1 MRSHSLRVACVSVL
15 VAGACSSGHSSVT
28 TGGPSRTS
36 GSGTPTGSGSP
47 APPTGTTGALTPSPT
62 AGTLTDQAL
71 VERIAVTTAQLGSGV
86 TRRTPPGGD
95 TVTHQVTLDLCG
107 ADFPS
112 EGLRTA
118 RLQVIYSRAG
128 AGFGSNE
135 VVTYRTGGTA
145 QAAAEVAHA
154 VATCPHHP
162 VTSKVAGTP
171 LLTYTFTRLASRAP
185 WPAGTLAY
193 DSTATDGKTTE
204 HVIGIYMW
212 HDRVFSGVYG
222 SADPHGQPTSDLL
235 SLAAQ
240 AAKNLTAAR

>member
-1 MRSHSLRVACVSVL
+1 VKLSTSTSPWAKRDGAAVRTCPVL
-15 VAGACSSGHSSVT
+15 
-28 TGGPSRTS
+28 
-36 GSGTPTGSGSP
+36 PTGSGSP
-47 APPTGTTGALTPSPT
+47 APPTGTTGALT
-62 AGTLTDQAL
+62 DQAL
-71 VERIAVTTAQLGSGV
+71 VERIAVTTPQLGSGV

-118 RLQVIYSRAG
+118 RLQVDYGRAG

-154 VATCPHHP
+154 VATCPHHR
-162 VTSKVAGTP
+162 VASKVAGTP

-204 HVIGIYMW
+204 HVIAIFMW

-222 SADPHGQPTSDLL
+222 SADPHRQPTSDVLR
-235 SLAAQ
+235 LAAQ

>member
-15 VAGACSSGHSSVT
+15 VAGACSSGHSSVA
-28 TGGPSRTS
+28 TGGPSRTA

-47 APPTGTTGALTPSPT
+47 APPTSTTGALTPSPT

-71 VERIAVTTAQLGSGV
+71 VERIAVTTPQLGSGV
-86 TRRTPPGGD
+86 TRSTPPGGD
-95 TVTHQVTLDLCG
+95 TVTHEVTLDICG

-118 RLQVIYSRAG
+118 RLQVVYSRAG

-145 QAAAEVAHA
+145 HAAAEVAHA

-162 VTSKVAGTP
+162 VASKVAGTP

-204 HVIGIYMW
+204 HLIGIFMW

-222 SADPHGQPTSDLL
+222 SADPHGQPTPDLL
-235 SLAAQ
+235 RLAAQ